1 MTSDTCSIPLILAFI
16 LTASNLD
23 IVANSQC
30 KSFDERMIEIHILHD
45 ALQSKTTNSIETMN
59 VTTIIHLV
67 MKSLSDELHLI
78 LPNVSDEFKDLFR
91 YEQVDGMHCKTCFVT
106 RRKTRSQQDTPMFL
120 NIKINYLID
129 FEANVFDEL
138 RIKPQTLG
146 NDCEKNMFHL
156 QDIITLHNRNWDY
169 VSSNQKCQ
177 YAIEFGSTKKY
188 CVVCQGNQQIF
199 SSAYLVVEIDRS
211 DEKSS
216 VQHRHSYGIMIP
228 HIFKMYEGSENE
240 VEYRHIAAI
249 IEEETNDKV
258 VGATLVCYK

>member
-1 MTSDTCSIPLILAFI
+1 M
-16 LTASNLD
+16 
-23 IVANSQC
+23 
-30 KSFDERMIEIHILHD
+30 HD
-45 ALQSKTTNSIETMN
+45 ALQSKAAKSIETMN

-91 YEQVDGMHCKTCFVT
+91 YEQVDCIVT
-106 RRKTRSQQDTPMFL
+106 RRNTRSQQDTPMFL
-120 NIKINYLID
+120 NIKLNYLID

-199 SSAYLVVEIDRS
+199 SSTYLVIEIDRS
-211 DEKSS
+211 DENNSL
-216 VQHRHSYGIMIP
+216 QHRHSYGVMIP

-249 IEEETNDKV
+249 IEEKTNDKV
-258 VGATLVCYK
+258 VGATTSMLQVHCGHFYQVTDVGTKFLKETQYFELLTIKSSIVLHVVDYTPRSP